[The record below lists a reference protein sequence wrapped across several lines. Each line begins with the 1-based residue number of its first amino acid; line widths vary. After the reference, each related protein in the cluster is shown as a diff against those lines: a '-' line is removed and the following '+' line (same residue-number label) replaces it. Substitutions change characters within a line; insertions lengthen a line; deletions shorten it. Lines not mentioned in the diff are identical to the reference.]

1 MLGRDKHPP
10 ICAAPLW
17 GWACRAA
24 VSIPPFVLPPWGAGI
39 SIPLAPRAGLSNPTL
54 SRASHPVGTLAGRDK
69 HPPIC
74 AAAGISIPLAGGI
87 EQSHIV
93 PALQIN
99 GAGCVWDGTHVHCC
113 AGSIPC

>member
-1 MLGRDKHPP
+1 M
-10 ICAAPLW
+10 
-17 GWACRAA
+17 
-24 VSIPPFVLPPWGAGI
+24 LPPWGAGI

-54 SRASHPVGTLAGRDK
+54 SRASHPVGTLAGTLAGRDK

-74 AAAGISIPLAGGI
+74 AAPCGAGISIPLAGGI

-113 AGSIPC
+113 AGSILC